1 MGRVHAVSTLVKGCH
16 GIEEDTYLSLPVVL
30 TSKGASN
37 IILQNLTTTEL
48 EALQKSAKI
57 SQIYRWKRK
66 FAEDENAFANGRKG
80 VCGRKRS
87 LSENDVNNV
96 LNVIRERPF
105 SSIRAIQEML
115 HLNCWRQTIWRAMTK
130 ANYKCRRPAHK
141 IDFTVEHAAAFHNDN

>member
-1 MGRVHAVSTLVKGCH
+1 MRSSREKCSNCEYCRGAQPIYKQHFFFL
-16 GIEEDTYLSLPVVL
+16 YLCEFILL
-30 TSKGASN
+30 IH
-37 IILQNLTTTEL
+37 IIYNPGYNQPYFFKFS
-48 EALQKSAKI
+48 QI

-105 SSIRAIQEML
+105 SSIRAIQERL
-115 HLNCWRQTIWRAMTK
+115 HLNCCRQTIWRAMTK

-141 IDFTVEHAAAFHNDN
+141 IDYDNDN

>member
-1 MGRVHAVSTLVKGCH
+1 MPRHPGQEDITPENKGKLCALLERNVA
-16 GIEEDTYLSLPVVL
+16 IANIAEELNLS
-30 TSKGASN
+30 
-37 IILQNLTTTEL
+37 
-48 EALQKSAKI
+48 I

-105 SSIRAIQEML
+105 SSIRAIQERL
-115 HLNCWRQTIWRAMTK
+115 HLNCCRQTIWRAMTK

-141 IDFTVEHAAAFHNDN
+141 IDYDNDN